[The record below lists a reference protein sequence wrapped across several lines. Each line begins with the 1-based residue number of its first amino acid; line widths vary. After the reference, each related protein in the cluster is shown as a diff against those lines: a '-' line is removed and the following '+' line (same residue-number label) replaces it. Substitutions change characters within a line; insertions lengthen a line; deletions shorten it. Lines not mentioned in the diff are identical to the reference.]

1 MIERKDILSVPY
13 LKKTTFTGSHEGLRF
28 RFAVVKKELPPEDG
42 AEKAKEIQRLEVIA
56 WEAPYG
62 FDATPEEKKQWMET
76 DFSEEGIRK
85 AIDWLNE
92 LWEAEPEKWLTA
104 KNNWQEREY

>member
-1 MIERKDILSVPY
+1 
-13 LKKTTFTGSHEGLRF
+13 
-28 RFAVVKKELPPEDG
+28 
-42 AEKAKEIQRLEVIA
+42 
-56 WEAPYG
+56 
-62 FDATPEEKKQWMET
+62 MET

-104 KNNWQEREY
+104 KNNWQEREYWYLSLKVLKCLDAREQIAE